1 MRANDESARE
11 VPAERKGPVE
21 RDLSDSRKGAGLAGT
36 QSRGEPAKG
45 EEGKAAQ
52 CERSPIV
59 STDKLSLSLLV
70 GVELDT
76 TLASAA
82 MLSRG
87 LASHRVKRDRRLD

>member
-1 MRANDESARE
+1 MQLKLIFPGKFKGGQIGERPFASERRSARE
-11 VPAERKGPVE
+11 EAPAERKGPVFE

-36 QSRGEPAKG
+36 QSRGEPAEG

-70 GVELDT
+70 VG
-76 TLASAA
+76 
-82 MLSRG
+82 
-87 LASHRVKRDRRLD
+87 